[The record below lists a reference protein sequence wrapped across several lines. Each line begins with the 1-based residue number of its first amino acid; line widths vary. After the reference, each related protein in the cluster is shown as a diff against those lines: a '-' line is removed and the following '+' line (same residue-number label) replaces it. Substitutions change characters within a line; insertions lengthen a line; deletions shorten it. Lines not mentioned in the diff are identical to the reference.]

1 MRLIKQ
7 LLQWIQKNCR
17 TKTRNLLLTRPAAAR
32 ATSQQ
37 EVIRRMAALP
47 HPIPSVHAFTHSVPI
62 VQTFAQQA
70 TMRADSVR
78 KDSAPHLAA
87 ASSVRA
93 QQATVHVTAAAT
105 PTQDTATASVRS
117 RATVL
122 VTTITRQHRASTVP
136 STGSARNKAAMDST
150 HSRAAT
156 DSVRNKA
163 ATDSSAVRAATGSSA
178 RVAMVN
184 VLSKAATAKEAT
196 DSVHNIANTLPT
208 MIRTL
213 STA

>member
-1 MRLIKQ
+1 
-7 LLQWIQKNCR
+7 
-17 TKTRNLLLTRPAAAR
+17 
-32 ATSQQ
+32 
-37 EVIRRMAALP
+37 
-47 HPIPSVHAFTHSVPI
+47 
-62 VQTFAQQA
+62 
-70 TMRADSVR
+70 
-78 KDSAPHLAA
+78 
-87 ASSVRA
+87 
-93 QQATVHVTAAAT
+93 
-105 PTQDTATASVRS
+105 
-117 RATVL
+117 
-122 VTTITRQHRASTVP
+122 
-136 STGSARNKAAMDST
+136 MDST